1 MNHYFPGVGLVSIIM
16 DCEPQPE
23 YTMDA
28 RLPARRPAITSYP
41 SPEPAPPPQEV
52 VSAQEV
58 IKYRMNCFMEDNDIH
73 IKIKDNLSNTSYSEV
88 YSKDGKFWSENKIYF
103 QDNFERFYEILKD
116 CFEGNNTEIKVDI
129 NSDHRDKL
137 QIILLYHGL
146 FDFRVI
152 IDIPKEEDEIDRLKT
167 EINDLKEQNKKME
180 SKVNSL
186 CDFVNDFITGRP
198 ISDKCHQKREM
209 IRPGKFEIVEKCI
222 HHASGQAD
230 NGCYC
235 TKPLL
240 SYGMD
245 VIRSFQENPEHWDKV
260 KKLKGW
266 DI

>member
-16 DCEPQPE
+16 DSQ
-23 YTMDA
+23 
-28 RLPARRPAITSYP
+28 ITSSNTTYP
-41 SPEPAPPPQEV
+41 SPEPAPAPQEV

-73 IKIKDNLSNTSYSEV
+73 IKIKDNLSNTSYGGV
-88 YSKDGKFWSENKIYF
+88 YSKDGEFWSENKIYF

-116 CFEGNNTEIKVDI
+116 CLEGNNTEIKTDI
-129 NSDHRDKL
+129 NGDHRDKL
-137 QIILLYHGL
+137 QIILVYHGL

-198 ISDKCHQKREM
+198 ISDKCHQKKER
-209 IRPGKFEIVEKCI
+209 IRSGHLEIVEHCI
-222 HHASGQAD
+222 HSSGS
-230 NGCYC
+230 CYC
-235 TKPLL
+235 TKPLV
-240 SYGMD
+240 YGMD
-245 VIRSFQENPEHWDKV
+245 VLRAFQDYPKNWDKV

>member
-16 DCEPQPE
+16 DSQ
-23 YTMDA
+23 
-28 RLPARRPAITSYP
+28 ITSSNTTYP
-41 SPEPAPPPQEV
+41 SPEPAPAPQEV

-88 YSKDGKFWSENKIYF
+88 YSKDGEFWSENSKYF

-116 CFEGNNTEIKVDI
+116 CLEGNNTEIKTDI

-137 QIILLYHGL
+137 QIILVYHGL

-152 IDIPKEEDEIDRLKT
+152 IDIPKEEDEIDRLKA

-198 ISDKCHQKREM
+198 ISDKCLQKREM
-209 IRPGKFEIVEKCI
+209 IRPGQFEIVEDCI
-222 HHASGQAD
+222 HSGS
-230 NGCYC
+230 NCYC
-235 TKPLL
+235 TKPLV
-240 SYGMD
+240 YGLD
-245 VIRSFQENPEHWDKV
+245 VLHAFQGYPENWDRV

>member
-16 DCEPQPE
+16 DSQ
-23 YTMDA
+23 
-28 RLPARRPAITSYP
+28 ITSSNTTYP
-41 SPEPAPPPQEV
+41 SPEPAPAPQEV

-88 YSKDGKFWSENKIYF
+88 YSKDGEFWSENSKYF

-116 CFEGNNTEIKVDI
+116 CLEGNNTEIKTDI
-129 NSDHRDKL
+129 NGDHRDKL
-137 QIILLYHGL
+137 QIILVYHGL

-152 IDIPKEEDEIDRLKT
+152 IDIPKEEDEIDRLKA

-198 ISDKCHQKREM
+198 ISGKDVLHAFQKY
-209 IRPGKFEIVEKCI
+209 P
-222 HHASGQAD
+222 
-230 NGCYC
+230 
-235 TKPLL
+235 
-240 SYGMD
+240 
-245 VIRSFQENPEHWDKV
+245 ENWDKV

>member
-1 MNHYFPGVGLVSIIM
+1 MGAKKKS
-16 DCEPQPE
+16 CQKKE
-23 YTMDA
+23 YVA
-28 RLPARRPAITSYP
+28 P
-41 SPEPAPPPQEV
+41 SPEPAPVPQEV

-73 IKIKDNLSNTSYSEV
+73 IKIKDNLSNTSYGGV
-88 YSKDGKFWSENKIYF
+88 YSKDGEFWSENSKYF

-116 CFEGNNTEIKVDI
+116 CLEGSNTEIKTDI

-137 QIILLYHGL
+137 QIILVYQGL

-152 IDIPKEEDEIDRLKT
+152 IDIPKEENEIDRLKA

-198 ISDKCHQKREM
+198 ISDKCLQKKSLMGTIQEN
-209 IRPGKFEIVEKCI
+209 CI
-222 HHASGQAD
+222 HYGC
-230 NGCYC
+230 NNCYC
-235 TKPLL
+235 TKPLVY
-240 SYGMD
+240 STD
-245 VIRSFQENPEHWDKV
+245 VLYAFQKFPENWDKV
-260 KKLKGW
+260 KELKGW

>member
-1 MNHYFPGVGLVSIIM
+1 MGAKKKS
-16 DCEPQPE
+16 CQKKE
-23 YTMDA
+23 YVA
-28 RLPARRPAITSYP
+28 P
-41 SPEPAPPPQEV
+41 SPEPAPAPQEV

-73 IKIKDNLSNTSYSEV
+73 IKIKDNLSNTSYGGV
-88 YSKDGKFWSENKIYF
+88 YSKDGEFWSENSKYF

-116 CFEGNNTEIKVDI
+116 CLEGSNTEIKTDI

-137 QIILLYHGL
+137 QIILVYQGL

-152 IDIPKEEDEIDRLKT
+152 IDIPKEENEIDRLKA

-198 ISDKCHQKREM
+198 ISDKCHQEKSLM
-209 IRPGKFEIVEKCI
+209 GTIQEKCI
-222 HHASGQAD
+222 HHGGC
-230 NGCYC
+230 NNCYC
-235 TKPLL
+235 TKPLV
-240 SYGMD
+240 YNTD
-245 VIRSFQENPEHWDKV
+245 VLHSFQKFPENWDKV
-260 KKLKGW
+260 KELKGW